1 VQGESDSFFRE
12 ELERLRDIDQTSD
25 FRAFRRSVKDL
36 VPSMG
41 ALLFHKAKVVDA
53 ITESLANSESL
64 AWKTVLHFVGVLA
77 RDLRS
82 ELYPE
87 VPRLVSALASMFD
100 PSKVCVCAPQSL

>member
-1 VQGESDSFFRE
+1 MQGEADSFFRE

-25 FRAFRRSVKDL
+25 FRAFRRQVKDL

-41 ALLFHKAKVVDA
+41 ALLFHKVKVVDA

-64 AWKTVLHFVGVLA
+64 GWKSVLHFVGVLA

-82 ELYPE
+82 ELYSE
-87 VPRLVSALASMFD
+87 VPRIVKALSAMFD
-100 PSKVCVCAPQSL
+100 PSKVCKRQ